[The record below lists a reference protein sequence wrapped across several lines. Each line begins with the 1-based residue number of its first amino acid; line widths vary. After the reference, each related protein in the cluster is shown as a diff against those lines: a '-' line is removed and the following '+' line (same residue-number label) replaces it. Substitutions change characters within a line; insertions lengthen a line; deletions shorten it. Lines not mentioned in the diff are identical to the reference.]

1 MKMSEMGEKL
11 SFEDWKEKFTKVYA
25 IDASPQDPSFDDVE
39 DMDAEIEKVLAEYY
53 QLYLDGEE

>member
-25 IDASPQDPSFDDVE
+25 IDVSPQDPSFDDVE
-39 DMDAEIEKVLAEYY
+39 DMDAEIEKVLVEYY